1 MQINKTT
8 DYALRIIY
16 YLSQENRIVPSSEM
30 SRNMKISKRYLL
42 FIAKA
47 LKRHGFINVGLGAVG
62 GYSLARPLCDI
73 TFYDVITLMEGKV
86 ALSRC
91 CLHQNC
97 QNSEAPCVLQ
107 SAYGFLESILERY
120 LQSLTLDML
129 IDRPINDWHSVI
141 IEKLHALYCQRI
153 GQPVMN

>member
-47 LKRHGFINVGLGAVG
+47 LKRYGYINVGLGAVG
-62 GYSLARPLCDI
+62 GYSLARPLSDI
-73 TFYDVITLMEGKV
+73 TFYDVITQMEGQV
-86 ALSRC
+86 ILSRC
-91 CLHQNC
+91 CLQHNC
-97 QNSEAPCVLQ
+97 QNGDKPCVLH

-120 LQSLTLDML
+120 LPLLS
-129 IDRPINDWHSVI
+129 I
-141 IEKLHALYCQRI
+141 C
-153 GQPVMN
+153 